1 MTKEK
6 FLRYEKLRQS
16 GKYNMIMNMS
26 HVLIEAELNYH
37 DYIDIIKNY
46 NKYYEKYKRDVEKL
60 NN

>member
-6 FLRYEKLRQS
+6 FLRYEKVRQR

-37 DYIDIIKNY
+37 DYIDIISNY
-46 NKYYEKYKRDVEKL
+46 NKYYKKYIK
-60 NN
+60 